1 MFCVALSGKMIRQR
15 DMGNIE
21 CSRTKKSLGTA
32 SYSEP
37 LCFFS
42 VPELWMFSPWA
53 TTSVSVFSMHKHYKK
68 VSEMGR
74 QGKGPRQ

>member
-21 CSRTKKSLGTA
+21 SSRTKKSLGTA

-42 VPELWMFSPWA
+42 VPELWMFPPGPQRL
-53 TTSVSVFSMHKHYKK
+53 SVFSMHKHYKK